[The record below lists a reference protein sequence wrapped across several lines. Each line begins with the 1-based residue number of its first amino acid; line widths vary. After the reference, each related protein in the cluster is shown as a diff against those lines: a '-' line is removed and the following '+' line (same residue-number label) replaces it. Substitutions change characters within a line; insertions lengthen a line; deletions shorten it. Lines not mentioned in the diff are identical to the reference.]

1 VLVLT
6 SLMGWLIIEGVLM
19 QTLEIKEQQRRK
31 GQTMAEF
38 AITLPILLILVFG
51 IIEFGRVFQAWVTL
65 QNAARNAARYA
76 STGSFDTDRFSL
88 ITDGREDPDSIVPCM
103 YNVNAG
109 VEVGVHATRNDNY
122 YPNDSGNPIDRMEI
136 YEGDNGPGDESLF
149 ATWWNGTNC
158 DPTNPEHQDLRKD
171 IARIFSVIDQAYVG
185 AAGLALPENPTRSVV
200 DTETAKNLLYDVW
213 ERPIPGNGVYWH
225 RRGFDQQSFFEV
237 MVCSSRAMLDEE
249 SDQAY
254 TGGRRYMSLRDAN
267 EASAI
272 AGLSDP
278 QRAPICALN
287 EVPPAASNSTEN
299 PGKPWYDPGNAGDT
313 VTIIITFNH
322 PLITPL
328 GLSPYI
334 PLQARRSAVNESFRV
349 ARATDALLG
358 ASPTGPRRNIP
369 PRADARGVDSN
380 GVTMAEN
387 APMSLMTTADGAPI
401 FVPLDGSFS
410 TDRDGTIERYLWTI
424 NGMSYADGNDALS
437 IKPRLQLGPGV
448 HTIILTVYDNDGA
461 PDSDTII
468 VTINTPAT
476 FTPVPPTNTPLPTS
490 TPLPPFSCDLITA
503 SDLTFFNNRV
513 FIQFHNANVRDVVLT
528 RADLHWRLNGG
539 YADMFVSAFA
549 MDGIIHWQGQDRN
562 PSTDTNADVPTPSDI
577 FINADRTLYADSTIT
592 WEAVFA
598 NGPNPLTAG
607 MTIYDFA
614 GTVFYFSNP
623 TGGPPNPCAV
633 PLFMPTPTP
642 SPTFSVNR
650 PTNTATWTPDCAS
663 SQVSVNFVRWDTF
676 GVVVM
681 QVTNRRNT
689 TAIMT
694 DFSINW
700 VQRAV
705 GVMTLERIT
714 VGGSG
719 PADSITPTVQVWTSG
734 SATQDA
740 NPPTTGGSTAAS
752 GTGREGTWLTNYTF
766 PPNSVT
772 SLYVDFGGT
781 TTTLPSAFGT
791 VPSDFNGTWFEIGCG
806 IPGAPG
812 GPGGPGSGGSGRIN
826 LFNEATPVP
835 TNTRGPTLPPPPTFT
850 PSRTFT
856 PGPPTRTPTP
866 RPPTNTPA
874 ASNTPLPSPT
884 NTLPPTS
891 TPRNQTGPDA

>member
-1 VLVLT
+1 MET
-6 SLMGWLIIEGVLM
+6 PEI
-19 QTLEIKEQQRRK
+19 IKEKEKQRRK
-31 GQTMAEF
+31 GQTLAEF

-51 IIEFGRVFQAWVTL
+51 IIEFGRIFQAWVTL

-76 STGSFDTDRFSL
+76 STGAYDTNRFPL
-88 ITDGREDPDSIVPCM
+88 ITDGREDPNSIVPCM
-103 YNVNAG
+103 YNTG
-109 VEVGVHATRNDNY
+109 PTGGEIGIHATRNDNY
-122 YPNDSGNPIDRMEI
+122 YPNDSNDANDRMQI
-136 YEGDNGPGDESLF
+136 YVGDNQPGDESLF

-171 IARIFSVIDQAYVG
+171 IARIFSIIDQAFIG
-185 AAGLALPENPTRSVV
+185 ASGLALPANPIHDLGPTSI
-200 DTETAKNLLYDVW
+200 EGAKNVLYDVW
-213 ERPIPGNGVYWH
+213 ERPIPGNGAYWH
-225 RRGFDQQSFFEV
+225 RRGFNDQSFFDV
-237 MVCSSRAMLDEE
+237 MICSSRAMLNEE
-249 SDQAY
+249 STQAY
-254 TGGRRYMSLRDAN
+254 DNAGGRRYISLREPNDAPG
-267 EASAI
+267 I
-272 AGLSDP
+272 AGLGGR
-278 QRAPICALN
+278 QRAPVCLVN
-287 EVPPAASNSTEN
+287 EVPPPTSNSTVN
-299 PGKPWYDPGNAGDT
+299 VGKPWYDPGNAGDT
-313 VTIIITFNH
+313 VTIIVTFNH

-328 GLSPYI
+328 GLAPYI

-349 ARATDALLG
+349 AKASDALLG
-358 ASPTGPRRNIP
+358 ASPTGPRRNRP
-369 PRADARGVDSN
+369 PRADARGVDPS
-380 GVTMAEN
+380 GVTMPEN
-387 APMSLMTTADGAPI
+387 APMTLMTDAAGSLI
-401 FVPLDGSFS
+401 FVPLDGTESR
-410 TDRDGTIERYLWTI
+410 DPDGTIVRYLWTI
-424 NGMSYADGNDALS
+424 NGVPYADGDA
-437 IKPRLQLGPGV
+437 ITAGKPRLQLGPGV
-448 HTIILTVYDNDGA
+448 YTIVLTVYDNDGA
-461 PDSDTII
+461 TDEDEII
-468 VTINTPAT
+468 VRINTPAT

-490 TPLPPFSCDLITA
+490 TPLPPFSCSLITA

-528 RADLHWRLNGG
+528 RADLHWRLNSS
-539 YADMFVSAFA
+539 YPDMYVAAFA
-549 MDGIIHWQGQDRN
+549 MDGIVHWQGQDRN

-577 FINADRTLYADSTIT
+577 FLNADRTLYADSTIT

-598 NGPNPLTAG
+598 NGPNPLTLG

-623 TGGPPNPCAV
+623 TGQQPNPCPV

-642 SPTFSVNR
+642 SPTFSANR

-676 GVVVM
+676 GVVVL

-700 VQRAV
+700 RQRAA
-705 GVMTLERIT
+705 GVMTLERVT

-719 PADSITPTVQVWTSG
+719 PADTITPTVQVWNSG
-734 SATQDA
+734 SAAQDA
-740 NPPTTGGSTAAS
+740 NPPTIAGSTAAS
-752 GTGREGTWLTNYTF
+752 ATGREGNWLTNYTF

-772 SLYVDFGGT
+772 PLYIDFGGT
-781 TTTLPSAFGT
+781 TTTLPSGFGA

-806 IPGAPG
+806 GTG
-812 GPGGPGSGGSGRIN
+812 GSGGSGGSGGGGGSSGRIN

-835 TNTRGPTLPPPPTFT
+835 TNTTGPTNTPVPTFT

-856 PGPPTRTPTP
+856 PGPPTNTPTP
-866 RPPTNTPA
+866 RPPTSTPR